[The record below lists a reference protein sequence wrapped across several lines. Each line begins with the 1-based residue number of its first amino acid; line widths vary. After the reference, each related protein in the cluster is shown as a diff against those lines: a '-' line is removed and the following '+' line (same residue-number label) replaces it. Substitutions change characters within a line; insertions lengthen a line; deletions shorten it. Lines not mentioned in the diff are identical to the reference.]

1 MEFRIEK
8 KLDGALGRVG
18 VLETAHGVIETPAF
32 VAVGTKATV
41 KSLNPEQV
49 RDTGAQVVLGN
60 TYHLFLQPGDE
71 VVRDAGGIGKFMSWH
86 GPTMTDSGG
95 FQVFSLGVA
104 YGKDISKIIKI
115 TDPSL
120 MIPERFDDS
129 DAPRLAKIGEDGVSF
144 KSHLDGSIHYI
155 TPEKSIQIQ
164 HNLGADIIFAFDEC
178 TSPAEDIKYQEE
190 ALLRTHKWAER
201 SLKEHLKLAQESA
214 LCHSHS
220 VLEGKNMSG
229 RSEDDSEHSPMLTSF
244 TPALF
249 GIVQGGREENLRRQ
263 SAKEISEMRVDG
275 KGFDGYGI
283 GGSFAKEDMSSA
295 VKWVNEILPEEKP
308 RHLLGIGEPEDL
320 FMGIENGVDLFDCVL
335 PTRLGRNGTLYT
347 KQGKIIMTNAKFRT
361 DYSPV
366 ENDCD
371 CYTCKNYTRSYIAH
385 LFHGKE
391 MLAGTLS
398 SIHNLYFIVNL
409 VRKIRQSMLDNR
421 FFEFKEEFLK
431 NYKRREN

>member
-1 MEFRIEK
+1 MEFKIEK
-8 KLDGALGRVG
+8 KLKNSLGRAG
-18 VLETAHGVIETPAF
+18 TLTTAHGSVETPAF

-49 RDTGAQVVLGN
+49 RDDGTQIVLCN

-71 VVRDAGGIGKFMSWH
+71 IVKDAGGIGKFMNWK

-104 YGKDISKIIKI
+104 YGKEISKIIKRI

-129 DAPRLAKIGEDGVSF
+129 DAPRLAKIGNDGVSF

-178 TSPAEDIKYQEE
+178 TSPAEDLKYQEE
-190 ALLRTHKWAER
+190 ALERTHRWAER
-201 SLKEHLKLAQESA
+201 SLAEHKRLSFEKETSLAGSLSPLASGALPLGPSA
-214 LCHSHS
+214 C
-220 VLEGKNMSG
+220 ETPRN
-229 RSEDDSEHSPMLTSF
+229 RTSF
-244 TPALF
+244 FSPALF
-249 GIVQGGREENLRRQ
+249 GIVQGGRDENLRKK
-263 SAKEISEMRVDG
+263 SAKAISAMD
-275 KGFDGYGI
+275 FDGFGI

-320 FMGIENGVDLFDCVL
+320 FMGIENGVDLFDCVI
-335 PTRLGRNGTLYT
+335 PTRLGRNGTIYT
-347 KQGKIIMTNAKFRT
+347 KFGKIIITNTKFRNDFT
-361 DYSPV
+361 PIES
-366 ENDCD
+366 DCD
-371 CYTCKNYTRSYIAH
+371 CYTCKNYNRAYIAH

-391 MLAGTLS
+391 MLAGTLA
-398 SIHNLYFIVNL
+398 SIHNLYFITNL
-409 VRKIRQSMLDNR
+409 VKRIRKSILDDN
-421 FFEFKEEFLK
+421 FFEFKDEFLS
-431 NYKRREN
+431 NYKR